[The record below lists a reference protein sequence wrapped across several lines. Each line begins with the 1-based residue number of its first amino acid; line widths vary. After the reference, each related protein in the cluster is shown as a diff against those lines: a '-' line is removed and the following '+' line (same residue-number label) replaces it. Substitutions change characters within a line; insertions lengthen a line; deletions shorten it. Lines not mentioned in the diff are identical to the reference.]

1 VEWISDQRIDR
12 LREFVKS
19 PADDDGRYEIREEV
33 GRGGMGTVY
42 RAEDTRLRRDVAL
55 KVLNQVSDPAGA
67 AERMRKEALILARL
81 EHPGIVPIHDAGAL
95 PDGRLFYAMKL
106 VRGKRL
112 DEYCEQPYL
121 LHDLLRIFQR
131 ICEPVAFAHSRGIL
145 HRDLKPQ
152 NIIVGEFGEVLVLDW
167 GVAKVLGSPASVTDT
182 DALAQTAEG
191 TVIGTR
197 GYMAPEQ
204 ARGNHGEVDQR
215 SDIYSLGKM
224 LGFLIARTRPVSK
237 PPKRLKAIWEKAIA
251 NERLERYPNVADLAS
266 DIGLF
271 LDGRPVSAYRENLF
285 EQAWG
290 WIARHQLISALV
302 LAYIL
307 MRAGLIFFL
316 GR

>member
-1 VEWISDQRIDR
+1 MEWISDQRIDR
-12 LREFVKS
+12 LRDLVRS
-19 PADDDGRYEIREEV
+19 PAGEDGRYEILEEV

-42 RAEDTRLRRDVAL
+42 RAEDTKLARDVAL
-55 KVLNQVSDPAGA
+55 KILNQTGDPGVT

-81 EHPGIVPIHDAGAL
+81 EHPGIVPIHDAGTL
-95 PDGRLFYAMKL
+95 PNGRLYYAMKL

-112 DEYCEQPYL
+112 DDYCVQTKP
-121 LHDLLRIFQR
+121 LHELLRVFQR

-167 GVAKVLGSPASVTDT
+167 GVAKVLGGSDFHADS

-191 TVIGTR
+191 TVIGTE

-204 ARGNHGEVDQR
+204 LRGDQIDVDQR
-215 SDIYSLGKM
+215 SDVYSLGQI
-224 LGFLIARTRPVSK
+224 LSFLIARTQQAHK
-237 PPKRLKAIWEKAIA
+237 PPKRLVAICEKAVA
-251 NERLERYPNVADLAS
+251 AERLARYSGVADLAT

-271 LDGRPVSAYRENLF
+271 LEGRSVSAYHENVF
-285 EQAWG
+285 ELVWG
-290 WIARHQLISALV
+290 WILRHQLISALV
-302 LAYIL
+302 LAYVV
-307 MRAGLIFFL
+307 MRAVLILFL